1 MKISGIKIIAVI
13 FKPYQKKIILFRR
26 MKFFQNNLEFGH
38 QIRENENLS
47 ELSKSARHS
56 F

>member
-13 FKPYQKKIILFRR
+13 FKLYQKIILFTRT
-26 MKFFQNNLEFGH
+26 KFFQNNLEFGH